1 MNRLREKLW
10 FRPLIF
16 VCFHLGALIAQVD
29 STRLHELVPE
39 INTES
44 LETLLHT
51 ISSSMLVIA
60 IFAVGSMISLFRQP
74 VTQPPPFKLIIA
86 DDVSRNALSVL

>member
-16 VCFHLGALIAQVD
+16 VCFHLGTLIAQVAD

-60 IFAVGSMISLFRQP
+60 IFAVGSMISAFRQP
-74 VTQPPPFKLIIA
+74 VTQPSSLF
-86 DDVSRNALSVL
+86 

>member
-16 VCFHLGALIAQVD
+16 LYAFHLTNCTSID

-60 IFAVGSMISLFRQP
+60 IFAVGSMISLFGSQ
-74 VTQPPPFKLIIA
+74 
-86 DDVSRNALSVL
+86 